1 MFVFVEQVELYFISE
16 NINVQKYFQGFCHR
30 APYDRFVQR
39 YKIIDSVRSK
49 LYPRGPLTKE
59 SAGYICREI
68 NLDNDVA
75 YGNTKLFIK
84 QP

>member
-1 MFVFVEQVELYFISE
+1 MIDLFKGKIVQRNFVIILFF
-16 NINVQKYFQGFCHR
+16 HH
-30 APYDRFVQR
+30 R

-49 LYPRGPLTKE
+49 LYPRGAPTKE
-59 SAGYICREI
+59 SAAYICREL
-68 NLDNDVA
+68 NLENDVA